1 MMFFTGRAHEQFR
14 DDEAMA
20 ENFKTSLRTFRDRLD
35 RDYKVFGSSFAR
47 PQDTSFLP
55 DAKSSLLSNELING
69 LEHACCTRMHERSA
83 VLGV

>member
-1 MMFFTGRAHEQFR
+1 MFFTGRAHEQFR